1 MSNFCDP
8 HGMKHARLPCPS
20 LTHRAHSNSCSL
32 ISGWWCHPTI
42 SSSVIPFFSRLWSIP
57 ASMSQFFSTGGHS
70 IEASA
75 SASVLPMNIQDGFP
89 LGLTGLISM
98 QSKGLSRVFS
108 NTTVQRTYMYVT
120 CQMMSYSLCWDLT
133 TKTEF
138 KQCATMRVKTHCP
151 IYTHLVTRRGSCFT
165 HGTVLNRY
173 HARKGPG
180 SPGRV
185 IKYDHF
191 YLGCNSFVFF
201 GW

>member
-1 MSNFCDP
+1 MVGD
-8 HGMKHARLPCPS
+8 AIQPS
-20 LTHRAHSNSCSL
+20 
-32 ISGWWCHPTI
+32 HPLSSPSSPAFDLFQHQWV
-42 SSSVIPFFSRLWSIP
+42 SSSQQV
-57 ASMSQFFSTGGHS
+57 AT
-70 IEASA
+70 
-75 SASVLPMNIQDGFP
+75 VLKLQ
-89 LGLTGLISM
+89 LQH
-98 QSKGLSRVFS
+98 QSFQWIFRTVSFRIDWLDLHAVQGTLKSLLQH
-108 NTTVQRTYMYVT
+108 TVQRTYMYAT

-138 KQCATMRVKTHCP
+138 KQCAKMRVKTHCP